1 MSAGLKAN
9 VDGSAA
15 IQVGGTDAIT
25 FTSGGVASFVS
36 NPALSAGTANGVV
49 YLNGS
54 KVATSGSGLVFD
66 GTNLSI
72 NNGTSNAAKFRVYR
86 STSDTNYIELRTNGG
101 DSVIVANGITGANGS
116 LVFGRD
122 ANTGT
127 YTESARIDSSGNFGI
142 GTTSP
147 VAKNHIKGTGTS
159 GQVTASWMLENGSSG
174 TAGMDITG
182 AAGSSYLRLL
192 YGAGPSTGTNTLST
206 GMSMVLEGASAGN
219 VGIGTSS
226 PGALFH
232 ANGTIRYTNRPAAGT
247 ITAIGYDA
255 NGDLKNSSSS
265 LRYKYDIEDYGKGL
279 AEVMQ
284 LRPVSFKFNGEER
297 QNIGYIAE
305 EVNALG
311 LTEVMLYDEEQQPD
325 GVLYANMVAL
335 LTKAIQ
341 EQQQMIETLQ
351 AKVAALEAK

>member
-1 MSAGLKAN
+1 LSTGLKAN

-15 IQVGGTDAIT
+15 IQVGGVDAIT
-25 FTSGGVASFVS
+25 LTSAGAASFVTS
-36 NPALSAGTANGVV
+36 PMTIQGGSAAAPSLTFSGDTNTGIFSPAADTVAIGTGGTEALRVNSSQSLLLNTTSAPAASAKMKIATSARTGAFFDLTATGGENWIIDSTNTTGSTDVLGIYANGATGL
-49 YLNGS
+49 YLQ
-54 KVATSGSGLVFD
+54 
-66 GTNLSI
+66 
-72 NNGTSNAAKFRVYR
+72 
-86 STSDTNYIELRTNGG
+86 DT
-101 DSVIVANGITGANGS
+101 
-116 LVFGRD
+116 
-122 ANTGT
+122 
-127 YTESARIDSSGNFGI
+127 
-142 GTTSP
+142 
-147 VAKNHIKGTGTS
+147 
-159 GQVTASWMLENGSSG
+159 
-174 TAGMDITG
+174 
-182 AAGSSYLRLL
+182 
-192 YGAGPSTGTNTLST
+192 
-206 GMSMVLEGASAGN
+206 GN

-305 EVNALG
+305 EVDALG

-351 AKVAALEAK
+351 AEVALLKGAA